1 MSIKERIALLK
12 KSHEILGNMN
22 STPAIEYFVTIIDF
36 FFSDFDFKYL
46 VTFLTTTLAGIFFKS
61 GIFYGI
67 LLFEI
72 FVSNAFLELIY
83 STTTKFS
90 LTS

>member
-12 KSHEILGNMN
+12 KSHDILGNMN
-22 STPAIEYFVTIIDF
+22 STPAIEYFVTIINL

-72 FVSNAFLELIY
+72 FVSIAFLELIY